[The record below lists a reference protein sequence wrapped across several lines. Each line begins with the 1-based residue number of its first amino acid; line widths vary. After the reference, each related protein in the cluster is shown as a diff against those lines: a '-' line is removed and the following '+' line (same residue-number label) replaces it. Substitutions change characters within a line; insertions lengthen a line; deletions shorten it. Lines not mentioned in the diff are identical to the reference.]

1 MKGENMK
8 KKIDIKSL
16 VLGALFG
23 SIVVFSL
30 AAAPA
35 ANTWEYR
42 WITPDRKSFEAEI
55 NKAAGAGWELVSAVP
70 DPDSGHM
77 SAVLKR
83 ARKAQ

>member
-23 SIVVFSL
+23 SIIVFAL

-42 WITPDRKSFEAEI
+42 WLTPYRSSFEAEI
-55 NKAAGAGWELVSAVP
+55 NKAAGTGWELVSAVP
-70 DPDSGHM
+70 DSGNDRM